1 MPRWRR
7 RAGHIR
13 YGEREQET
21 RCRSMPSFAT
31 LPIEPMQIRFDFCTS
46 AVQPAGPVL
55 TRRMSSLSGLFARE
69 DLRAAEASGEDAVV
83 YSVVSSPVPEI
94 ARELPPVSYTHLTLP
109 T

>member
-1 MPRWRR
+1 
-7 RAGHIR
+7 
-13 YGEREQET
+13 
-21 RCRSMPSFAT
+21 MPSFAT

-83 YSVVSSPVPEI
+83 YSVVSSPVPRTTASSPSIRALQVTTTAGCSNTAWDSERSQPRTVI
-94 ARELPPVSYTHLTLP
+94 S
-109 T
+109 